1 MVPLDGMKEIGLE
14 ELEGITGKTMQA
26 QYAQLYAMWRD
37 DPSSV
42 TFPGGESLQQ
52 LQERAWGA
60 FEHIEGGHPD
70 DVVVAV
76 SHGFAIRSILC
87 RFLGLPLAQF
97 HALSVDLGSMSI
109 VQTNS
114 TSRRVVAINDRFHL
128 DGDGPD

>member
-1 MVPLDGMKEIGLE
+1 MS
-14 ELEGITGKTMQA
+14 
-26 QYAQLYAMWRD
+26 
-37 DPSSV
+37 PS
-42 TFPGGESLQQ
+42 PAESPCSSS
-52 LQERAWGA
+52 RRGHGA
-60 FEHIEGGHPD
+60 PSNTLRGGHPD

-97 HALSVDLGSMSI
+97 HALSVDLGSMNT